1 MILNP
6 ELLNSWHTSSRRGRE
21 DIYTWRTI
29 PSCIDTIL
37 DNFQIAVALSMRFL
51 KPLITNNDSSSVN
64 SSCIYNCPACN
75 QNSVTLSEKDVLAS
89 PLDIDPFGYHT
100 FRCSKYGMQLR
111 TKLVHDVMVTMWV
124 RVMKHAGFIVST
136 EPRGHFDHSNK
147 RPDACW
153 EHEGHFV
160 YVDFRTCD
168 PLIKSNVYRSVDCP
182 GYANGPG
189 QAEKDACWYEMIHS
203 RGDEFIPLCQE
214 YPGMMGDS
222 AISLLNRAA
231 FHFSSNLQQ
240 QQVYKEFWL
249 PRLHMAFVRGTAN
262 MILKTLPT
270 PCFTSGIPGIADNN
284 LLMQTEPMSF
294 LSARAQGNICA

>member
-1 MILNP
+1 MMSWWRCGL
-6 ELLNSWHTSSRRGRE
+6 EWRSTLALLSPPSRE
-21 DIYTWRTI
+21 DTSTTVTRGQMPAGNMRGT
-29 PSCIDTIL
+29 SCMWTS
-37 DNFQIAVALSMRFL
+37 AH
-51 KPLITNNDSSSVN
+51 
-64 SSCIYNCPACN
+64 
-75 QNSVTLSEKDVLAS
+75 VT
-89 PLDIDPFGYHT
+89 
-100 FRCSKYGMQLR
+100 
-111 TKLVHDVMVTMWV
+111 
-124 RVMKHAGFIVST
+124 
-136 EPRGHFDHSNK
+136 
-147 RPDACW
+147 
-153 EHEGHFV
+153 
-160 YVDFRTCD
+160 
-168 PLIKSNVYRSVDCP
+168 LIKSNVYRSVDCP
-182 GYANGPG
+182 GYANGQG